1 MKKGV
6 DKTIYEWY
14 YNEAVAND
22 WWTSKALKKD
32 LKKFKKV
39 VDKAKKIWYINLAV
53 ADNDN
58 SALKTRAK
66 TNKVRLEPW

>member
-39 VDKAKKIWYINLAV
+39 VDKAKTTWYDIKV
-53 ADNDN
+53 AADERD
-58 SALKTRAK
+58 SK
-66 TNKVRLEPW
+66 EPW